1 MTLSTNPVDEAP
13 ASTMRAVYTG
23 DPGAVEVRE
32 VPIPTVGPEDVLV
45 RMRAC
50 GICGT
55 DLGFVAAG
63 GMPYLHQPIALG
75 HEPAGEVVD
84 VGSRVTD
91 VSVGDHVVVNPMSAP
106 SGIIGNGGSLG
117 GLRELLLIE
126 NARVGRDLAIIPE
139 SLPFWVAALNEPL
152 AVAKHLVNRGA
163 PLPSESAVVFGAGPI
178 GLGAAIWL
186 KLAGVS
192 HVVVVD
198 VVRARL
204 DKAIDV
210 GADAV
215 IDSSTE
221 DVTARLM
228 ELHGEAT
235 NAIGMPRPATDLYLD
250 AAGAP
255 SVLQTA
261 IASAKWGARL
271 VMAGVHKQPELI
283 DTGQMMIAELTFSA
297 SMGYPTEIFEVTADL
312 IAHQERFAKLVS
324 HRIDFGDVE
333 SAVELASTPG
343 ATDKVVITFGP

>member
-1 MTLSTNPVDEAP
+1 MTSSSPLLPDPQT
-13 ASTMRAVYTG
+13 STMRAVYTSR
-23 DPGAVEVRE
+23 PGTVEVRQ
-32 VPIPTVGPEDVLV
+32 VPRPTVGPDDVLV
-45 RMRAC
+45 RVRAC

-63 GMPYLHQPIALG
+63 GMYNSDQPIPLG

-91 VSVGDHVVVNPMSAP
+91 VSVGDHVVINPMSAP
-106 SGIIGNGGSLG
+106 SGIIGNGGELG
-117 GLRELLLIE
+117 ALRELLLIE
-126 NARVGRDLAIIPE
+126 KARVGRDLAIVPD
-139 SLPFWVAALNEPL
+139 SLPFWVAALNEPM
-152 AVAKHLVNRGA
+152 AVAKHLVNRAA
-163 PLPSESAVVFGAGPI
+163 PQPSESAVVFGAGPI
-178 GLGAAIWL
+178 GLGAAIWQ

-198 VVRARL
+198 VVAGRL
-204 DKAIDV
+204 DKALDI

-221 DVTARLM
+221 DVTARLT
-228 ELHGEAT
+228 ELHGAGT
-235 NAIGMPRPATDLYLD
+235 NAIGMPRPGTDLYLD

-283 DTGQMMIAELTFSA
+283 DTGLMMIAELTFSA

-312 IAHQERFAKLVS
+312 VAHQDRFGKLVS
-324 HRIDFGDVE
+324 HRIDFDDVE
-333 SAVELASTPG
+333 AAIKFAGTPG
-343 ATDKVVITFGP
+343 ASDKVVITFGE

>member
-1 MTLSTNPVDEAP
+1 
-13 ASTMRAVYTG
+13 MRAVYTS
-23 DPGAVEVRE
+23 DPGAVQVRE
-32 VPIPTVGPEDVLV
+32 IPRPTVGPEDVLV
-45 RMRAC
+45 RVRAC

-63 GMPYLHQPIALG
+63 GMYNSDQPIPLG

-106 SGIIGNGGSLG
+106 SGIIGNGGELG
-117 GLRELLLIE
+117 ALRELLLIE
-126 NARVGRDLAIIPE
+126 RARVGHDVAIIPD
-139 SLPFWVAALNEPL
+139 SLPFWVAALNEPM
-152 AVAKHLVNRGA
+152 AVAKHLVNRAA
-163 PLPSESAVVFGAGPI
+163 PQPSESAVVFGAGPI

-198 VVRARL
+198 VVAGRL
-204 DKAIDV
+204 DKALEI

-221 DVTARLM
+221 DVTARLT
-228 ELHGEAT
+228 ELHGEGT
-235 NAIGMPRPATDLYLD
+235 NAIGMPRPGTDMYLD

-283 DTGQMMIAELTFSA
+283 DTGLMMIAELTFSA

-312 IAHQERFAKLVS
+312 VAHQDRFGKLVS
-324 HRIDFGDVE
+324 HRIDFDDVE
-333 SAVELASTPG
+333 SAIELAGTPG
-343 ATDKVVITFGP
+343 ATDKVVITFDE